1 MALVTSRTDLNQG
14 DVLVV
19 AAAIFATG
27 SGADIRIHTSAANNL
42 PALAALEFFEVREHS
57 LTQNNGLYQVVTVNT
72 STDDYEC
79 DKVTGAAPAVSGAEE
94 ITVLGATGASSE
106 KSIHYDTPTKTI
118 YALEQ
123 GNVDAF
129 GITGQAFY
137 SFCVQEWKD
146 DEFIIANAPFPMLA
160 IDADAGKYV
169 VGQDP
174 SGNNNGWVFADD
186 GGFSI
191 RTRKLWR
198 NMGWN
203 EVNAAGITLA
213 KYVSVQTLGV
223 FEDTATDTAY
233 YQFGTDTV
241 VDDTIDFDFAGPVN
255 EAVRF
260 FNEIGN
266 VDTLTFAATN
276 TITRATGDFV
286 VDGWKVGG
294 QVTVRNADT
303 GGNNGTFLIT
313 AVVALTLT
321 VTGTPFTNE
330 ADTNAQ
336 IAVDNDN
343 SFTLRLRV
351 RDGDTNGKT
360 FAQANIASAGRV
372 ILSNFIYAFP
382 LANSTDLDVT
392 VTDVG
397 IDANSDGAADVSP
410 YDSMSIT
417 YFATPQARAGLVG
430 GSFNFG
436 IIVEGNDGTSNEV
449 YEFVQWSLR
458 STGGNGSGDIDA
470 DGDVAI
476 GRAMDGLMR
485 FVGPELQ
492 VGSADGGLSFP
503 VNPDGGGTGV
513 FIDSLNATSKND
525 VIFYDNL
532 NDPKSFPETIAVTLD
547 FNQTIIDD
555 TVAEFDLFY
564 DRTIRTNVT
573 DFVLT
578 AVSGPTGTIT
588 STGSQ
593 LPDNSE
599 LAVGAYI
606 RVSGLTG
613 GDAAMNGVYQVTTET
628 TPGDDW
634 DVIRYDNVTVVTV
647 TTATADL
654 DQNCVD
660 TPDAI
665 IVHTNVSHTD
675 TDISFTADDLID
687 SAGSDFGIFSVGDII
702 QVEGTATN
710 DGLYEI
716 ATASASQLETVEQ
729 TILTESSGGSFTIT
743 RIVSGIANADFVFS
757 YDFDGNVQGGR
768 VVSTATAV
776 KAKAVGAGTAQPT
789 ESTVQ
794 NIITGTPL
802 TIPLVG
808 NVERNYA

>member
-1 MALVTSRTDLNQG
+1 MALVTSRTSLNQG
-14 DVLVV
+14 GVLIV

-27 SGADIRIHTSAANNL
+27 TGADIRIHTSAANNL
-42 PALAALEFFEVREHS
+42 PALAALEFFEVREHT

-79 DKVTGAAPAVSGAEE
+79 DKVTGSAPAVSGAEE

-123 GNVDAF
+123 GNVDAD

-203 EVNAAGITLA
+203 EVNSSGVTLA

-260 FNEIGN
+260 FNELGN
-266 VDTLTFAATN
+266 PETCDFATTS
-276 TITRATGDFV
+276 TITRSAGDFV
-286 VDGWKVGG
+286 TDGYKVGG
-294 QVTVRNADT
+294 QVSIRNSDNSND
-303 GGNNGTFLIT
+303 GSFVIT

-321 VTGTPFTNE
+321 VTATPFTTGT
-330 ADTNAQ
+330 DTNAQ
-336 IAVDNDN
+336 LAVDNDN

-351 RDGDTNGKT
+351 RDGDPNGKT
-360 FAQANIASAGRV
+360 FAQANIASAGKTV
-372 ILSNFIYAFP
+372 LSNFIYAFP
-382 LANSTDLDVT
+382 LANSTDLDIT

-397 IDANSDGAADVSP
+397 IDANSDGAPDVAP
-410 YDSMSIT
+410 YSGMTIT
-417 YFATPQARAGLVG
+417 YFAAAQARAGLVG
-430 GSFNFG
+430 GSFDFG
-436 IIVEGNDGTSNEV
+436 IIIEGNNGTASEV

-458 STGGNGSGDIDA
+458 STGGNGSGDIDD

-513 FIDSLNATSKND
+513 FIDTLNATSTND

-532 NDPKSFPETIAVTLD
+532 NAIKAFPETNAVTLD

-578 AVSGPTGTIT
+578 VVSGPTGTIT
-588 STGSQ
+588 SAGTNM
-593 LPDNSE
+593 PDNAE
-599 LAVGAYI
+599 IAVGAYI
-606 RVSGLTG
+606 RISGLTG
-613 GDAAMNGVYQVTTET
+613 DDADMNGVYQITVET
-628 TPGDDW
+628 TPGAAW
-634 DVIRYDNVTVVTV
+634 DVIRYDNVTVVAVTV
-647 TTATADL
+647 TSADL

-665 IVHTNVSHTD
+665 IVDTNVTITD
-675 TDISFTADDLID
+675 TTISFTTNDTIGDT
-687 SAGSDFGIFSVGDII
+687 GNGFGIFNVGYII
-702 QVEGTATN
+702 RIEVTTSNNAIFEVETQAVRT
-710 DGLYEI
+710 
-716 ATASASQLETVEQ
+716 
-729 TILTESSGGSFTIT
+729 LTTF
-743 RIVSGIANADFVFS
+743 
-757 YDFDGNVQGGR
+757 
-768 VVSTATAV
+768 
-776 KAKAVGAGTAQPT
+776 
-789 ESTVQ
+789 
-794 NIITGTPL
+794 
-802 TIPLVG
+802 
-808 NVERNYA
+808 